1 MAELAVRCGEV
12 ERHGEERCVALVD
25 RVREQESDRCH
36 QERERLG
43 ELLRQRPAECAHDEV

>member
-12 ERHGEERCVALVD
+12 ERYGEERCVALVD